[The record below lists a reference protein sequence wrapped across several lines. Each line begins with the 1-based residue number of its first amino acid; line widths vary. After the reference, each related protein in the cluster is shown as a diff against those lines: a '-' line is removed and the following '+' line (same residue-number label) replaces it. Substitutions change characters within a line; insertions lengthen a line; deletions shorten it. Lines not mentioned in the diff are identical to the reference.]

1 MPVVRP
7 TRFFQGKVLRIG
19 TVSVTEKVTGFGEK
33 SHFASLSLTQEKS
46 RPALAGCL
54 GAPRCPPGWRP
65 GAYKTFDLV
74 VAVVFWRCDADSF
87 LLYARETKHMD
98 DGSCWC
104 HLNSQSIIHQKQT
117 ARTMHVGCMQCSKRG
132 ENMQISAIHACC
144 YGGFVVDPKIR
155 NSAVAAVAIDLTAT
169 VCSCV

>member
-1 MPVVRP
+1 M
-7 TRFFQGKVLRIG
+7 QLHSLLLRSLSCR
-19 TVSVTEKVTGFGEK
+19 VSVCVCAYT
-33 SHFASLSLTQEKS
+33 SIYIQEKS

>member
-1 MPVVRP
+1 MQIV
-7 TRFFQGKVLRIG
+7 
-19 TVSVTEKVTGFGEK
+19 
-33 SHFASLSLTQEKS
+33 
-46 RPALAGCL
+46 
-54 GAPRCPPGWRP
+54 
-65 GAYKTFDLV
+65 
-74 VAVVFWRCDADSF
+74 F

-98 DGSCWC
+98 DGRYGSCWC

-117 ARTMHVGCMQCSKRG
+117 ARAVYVGCMQHSKRG